1 MDTKSF
7 PWNMLI
13 NVNDPNGGQSFEEIA
28 FGYVES
34 NFSQYCWKKTPQTR
48 DGNKDAYAVISLF
61 STHQG
66 AAEVWMEAKFSVKR
80 KNMSRYTVD
89 KTIVSALSEGNVSKL
104 FFVTNMLVNQRVRKQ
119 LLSALKID
127 GFEYNDVHF
136 CTKYDLEVWLS
147 NTPIGKT
154 FFDRYFSGCCSD
166 DYQLNHIKILGS
178 PAFYDANLHNYLFP
192 EPLSVLRYRSTYI
205 AEITVYSPKKTL
217 VLFNTLGER
226 GVNII
231 NSNQFPLQKGINELS
246 ISFIVNH
253 TDSPQSKCI
262 TISDGQ
268 HEDILEIPV
277 AIQNN
282 SSHTIQIQ
290 AQEKAKS
297 AIIECYKKY
306 KRRTTNSVVNE
317 IVAHAGMGKS
327 YLLEQLTG
335 DKVFR
340 HESIIFYTF
349 SSIRITNYRILVEL
363 YLRLFYYSIN
373 IEDVMDNLKAPVEL
387 MQSMSMLRRNEHS
400 KLEDWMQHSQNK
412 QLIPMDFQKE
422 RLIVLDNTERL
433 SEGQSVFLTSL
444 INNICSS
451 NSHSFII
458 VSGRQQKI
466 TIAPHRIVFHP
477 QDIVENL
484 KPHFSHRLSAVA
496 SLIGKLVFDVSSLAL
511 FIENLRDVDNDLAKA
526 LATSSYHSLVE
537 NILQNKFDNILS
549 FIKSETKELL
559 TLIYTLTD
567 GLSYTWIEDDDEN
580 DFIQPLIEANLVKH
594 GTDAF
599 LPINSLASS
608 FFKSNFT
615 SYAKKGEM
623 WKRYFR
629 RFSEDEK
636 LRFDLGSAKFYN
648 KLKKAVNRSQELMD
662 MQDYIMTAYILEPL
676 FSPSIKAIESE
687 NPTLVR
693 LHFNYIYAK
702 ANIDTHYPIRKRFE
716 EFAENIVSIE
726 NRDSK
731 ICRIKALAEVVCF
744 AFEDMDLQTVHQV
757 TNEVNELCKDFPCDP
772 ETNRAIFLCK
782 STVLLSLC
790 AEDKYED
797 AETLLKRMEIDY
809 GDTPNMHITKIR
821 YARHLYH
828 KDIDMAMGI
837 LQEMLP
843 LLEREKNPKWSNACA
858 LDIKFLSYLKNG
870 VDDFVFNGMNAIR
883 DSLPQYVSL
892 YRSKLQLL
900 SACALVNANEK
911 SENDKLNEYRNFWL
925 AYKNESGCSFN
936 KAIAYDYLLEAAVEY
951 LNNNYARMI
960 TLLEASNSHF
970 QNFGKSYKI
979 VIQHNK
985 TINNHL
991 ESINKKVYFYNTN
1004 SIMKENYFYLD
1015 PRL

>member
-89 KTIVSALSEGNVSKL
+89 KTVVSALSEGNVSKL

-127 GFEYNDVHF
+127 GFGYNDVHF

-147 NTPIGKT
+147 NTPKGKT

-178 PAFYDANLHNYLFP
+178 PAYYDANLHNYLFP
-192 EPLSVLRYRSTYI
+192 EPLSVLRPRLTYI
-205 AEITVYSPKKTL
+205 AEITVYSPKETL
-217 VLFNTLGER
+217 VLFNTLRESSI
-226 GVNII
+226 NII
-231 NSNQFPLQKGINELS
+231 SSNQFPLRKGINEISLS
-246 ISFIVNH
+246 FTVGH
-253 TDSPQSKCI
+253 TDSSLSKCI
-262 TISDGQ
+262 TVSDGQ
-268 HEDILEIPV
+268 HEDTLEIPV

-282 SSHTIQIQ
+282 DTPDMLIR
-290 AQEKAKS
+290 AQEIAKS
-297 AIIECYKKY
+297 AIIECYNKY
-306 KRRTTNSVVNE
+306 KQNTANSVVKE

-327 YLLEQLTG
+327 YLLEQITG
-335 DKVFR
+335 NKAFR

-349 SSIRITNYRILVEL
+349 SPIRITNYRILVEL

-373 IEDVMDNLKAPVEL
+373 IEDVMDNLEVPVEL
-387 MQSMSMLRRNEHS
+387 KQSMSMLIRDEHS
-400 KLEDWMQHSQNK
+400 KLEEWMQHSKDK
-412 QLIPMDFQKE
+412 QLIPMDFQKK

-451 NSHSFII
+451 NSNSFII

-466 TIAPHRIVFHP
+466 TITPYRIVLYP
-477 QDIVENL
+477 KDIVENL
-484 KPHFSHRLSAVA
+484 NQPSFHMSSAVA
-496 SLIGKLVFDVSSLAL
+496 SIIGKLVFDVSSLSL
-511 FIENLRDVDNDLAKA
+511 FIENLRDVDNDLAKT
-526 LATSSYHSLVE
+526 LTTSRYHLLVDS
-537 NILQNKFDNILS
+537 ILQNKFDNVLS
-549 FIKSETKELL
+549 SIKSETKELL
-559 TLIYTLTD
+559 MLIYTLID
-567 GLSYTWIEDDDEN
+567 GLSYTWIEDDDE
-580 DFIQPLIEANLVKH
+580 DVFIQPLIEANLVKH
-594 GTDAF
+594 GTDGF
-599 LPINSLASS
+599 LPINSLAGS

-615 SYAKKGEM
+615 SYDKKGEV
-623 WKRYFR
+623 WGRYYSH
-629 RFSEDEK
+629 FSEDEK

-648 KLKKAVNRSQELMD
+648 KLKKAVNRSKELMD

-687 NPTLVR
+687 NPMLVR

-702 ANIDTHYPIRKRFE
+702 ANIDTHYPIRKEFE

-726 NRDSK
+726 DRDSK

-757 TNEVNELCKDFPCDP
+757 TNEVNELCKAFPYDP
-772 ETNRAIFLCK
+772 ETYSAMFLCE

-790 AEDKYED
+790 SKDQYED
-797 AETLLKRMEIDY
+797 AEKHLEKMEIDY
-809 GDTPNMHITKIR
+809 GNTPNMHITKMR
-821 YARHLYH
+821 YARYLYH
-828 KDIDMAMGI
+828 QDIDKAMGI

-843 LLEREKNPKWSNACA
+843 LLEREKSPKWSNACS

-883 DSLPQYVSL
+883 NSLPQYVSL
-892 YRSKLQLL
+892 YRSKLRLL

-911 SENDKLNEYRNFWL
+911 SGNDKLNEYHTFWL
-925 AYKNESGCSFN
+925 AYKNESGCRFN
-936 KAIAYDYLLEAAVEY
+936 KAIAYDCLIEAAEEY

-960 TLLEASNSHF
+960 TLLEESNSHF
-970 QNFGKSYKI
+970 LNFGKSYKI
-979 VIQHNK
+979 VIQHNMA
-985 TINNHL
+985 INNHL

-1004 SIMKENYFYLD
+1004 SLMEENCFYLD

>member
-61 STHQG
+61 STQQG
-66 AAEVWMEAKFSVKR
+66 AAEVWMEAKFSIKR

-89 KTIVSALSEGNVSKL
+89 KTIVSALSKGNVSKL

-127 GFEYNDVHF
+127 GFGYNDIHF

-147 NTPIGKT
+147 NTPKGKT

-192 EPLSVLRYRSTYI
+192 EPLSILRPRLTYI
-205 AEITVYSPKKTL
+205 AEITVYSPKETL
-217 VLFNTLGER
+217 VLFNTLRESSI
-226 GVNII
+226 NII
-231 NSNQFPLQKGINELS
+231 NSNQFPLRKGINEISLS
-246 ISFIVNH
+246 FTVGH
-253 TDSPQSKCI
+253 TDSSLSKCI
-262 TISDGQ
+262 TVSDGQ
-268 HEDILEIPV
+268 HEDTLEIPV

-282 SSHTIQIQ
+282 GTPDILIQ
-290 AQEKAKS
+290 AQKTAQS
-297 AIIECYKKY
+297 AIIECYNKY
-306 KRRTTNSVVNE
+306 KQRSTNSVVNE
-317 IVAHAGMGKS
+317 IVANAGMGKS
-327 YLLEQLTG
+327 YLLEQITG
-335 DKVFR
+335 DKAFR

-349 SSIRITNYRILVEL
+349 SPIRITNYHILVEL
-363 YLRLFYYSIN
+363 YLRLFYYSAN
-373 IEDVMDNLKAPVEL
+373 IEDVMDNLKVPVEL
-387 MQSMSMLRRNEHS
+387 KQSMSMLLRNEHS
-400 KLEDWMQHSQNK
+400 KLERWMQHSQDR

-451 NSHSFII
+451 HSHSFII
-458 VSGRQQKI
+458 VSGRQQKVS
-466 TIAPHRIVFHP
+466 IAPYRIVFHP
-477 QDIVENL
+477 QDIVDNL
-484 KPHFSHRLSAVA
+484 NQESFHLPSAVV
-496 SLIGKLVFDVSSLAL
+496 SLIAKLVFDISSLSL

-526 LATSSYHSLVE
+526 LATSNYHSLVE
-537 NILQNKFDNILS
+537 NMLQNKFDNVLS
-549 FIKSETKELL
+549 YIKNETKELL
-559 TLIYTLTD
+559 TLIYTLID
-567 GLSYTWIEDDDEN
+567 GLSYTWIEDDDE
-580 DFIQPLIEANLVKH
+580 DVVIQPLIEANLVKH
-594 GTDAF
+594 GTDGF
-599 LPINSLASS
+599 LPINSLAGS

-615 SYAKKGEM
+615 SYDKKGEV

-648 KLKKAVNRSQELMD
+648 KLKKAVSRSKELMD

-687 NPTLVR
+687 NPMLVR

-716 EFAENIVSIE
+716 DFAENIVSLE
-726 NRDSK
+726 DRDSK

-744 AFEDMDLQTVHQV
+744 AFEEMDLQTVHQV
-757 TNEVNELCKDFPCDP
+757 TNEVNELCKAFPNDQ
-772 ETNRAIFLCK
+772 ESIQAMFLCK

-790 AEDKYED
+790 SKDKYED
-797 AETLLKRMEIDY
+797 AEKHLEKMEIDY
-809 GDTPNMHITKIR
+809 GNTPNMHITKMR
-821 YARHLYH
+821 YARYLYH
-828 KDIDMAMGI
+828 RDIDKAMGI

-843 LLEREKNPKWSNACA
+843 LLEREKSPKWSNACS

-892 YRSKLQLL
+892 YRSKLRLL

-911 SENDKLNEYRNFWL
+911 SGNDKLNEYHNFWL
-925 AYKNESGCSFN
+925 AYKNESGCRFK
-936 KAIAYDYLLEAAVEY
+936 KAIAYDCLIEAAAEY

-960 TLLEASNSHF
+960 TLLEVSNSYF
-970 QNFGKSYKI
+970 INFGESYKV
-979 VIQHNK
+979 VIQHNMD
-985 TINNHL
+985 INSHL
-991 ESINKKVYFYNTN
+991 ESIDKRVRFYNTN
-1004 SIMKENYFYLD
+1004 SPMEGNYFYLD